1 MKKMRNTVKPRGQTV
16 QKSQIN
22 KKQKLTKI
30 RKPNYKKAYNRSL

>member
-22 KKQKLTKI
+22 KKQKLTKNTEAQLQ
-30 RKPNYKKAYNRSL
+30 KGM